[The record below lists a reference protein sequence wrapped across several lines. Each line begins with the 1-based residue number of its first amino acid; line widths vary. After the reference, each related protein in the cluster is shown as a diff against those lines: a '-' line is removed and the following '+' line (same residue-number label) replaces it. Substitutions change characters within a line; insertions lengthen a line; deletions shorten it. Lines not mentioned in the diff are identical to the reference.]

1 MSDQITVR
9 RRRVIPKAP
18 YTVDE
23 AEYTITVEKHEGRTI
38 RQTLNAIDNIATSML
53 DQKLPF
59 TSKTPASSNKG
70 TLQDP
75 YAALPWKQSEKA
87 ENLSTIRLSDNPT
100 GLEKELYDKIV
111 AGKGKHYE
119 AGATYELHEYQG
131 DKYLYRWKATKRY

>member
-18 YTVDE
+18 YTVEE

-38 RQTLNAIDNIATSML
+38 RQTLNAIDNVATTML

-59 TSKTPASSNKG
+59 TETASNKG
-70 TLQDP
+70 TVQDP
-75 YAALPWKQSEKA
+75 FASLPWRQSEKA
-87 ENLSTIRLSDNPT
+87 KNLSTIRLSNSPT
-100 GLEKELYDKIV
+100 GLEKELYERIV

-119 AGATYELHEYQG
+119 GQTTYDVNEFKG
-131 DKYLYRWKATKRY
+131 VKYLHRWKAVE